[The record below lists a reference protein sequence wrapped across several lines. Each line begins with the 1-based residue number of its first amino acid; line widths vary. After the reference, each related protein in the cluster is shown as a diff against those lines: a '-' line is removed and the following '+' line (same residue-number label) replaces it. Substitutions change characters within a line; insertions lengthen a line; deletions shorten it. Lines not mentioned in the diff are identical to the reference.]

1 MHCWR
6 KYGSTLLMR
15 FVSTEMVRN
24 SIFSQAF
31 RVKYMKY
38 RSALLINVHEYSSF
52 PLTDDLLFS
61 CMIHTHDIL
70 STLILSGDGFAK
82 RHHIGIIRV
91 HSTSD
96 QRLWCQYDVV
106 LMLIVVTWSTILELI
121 QTIMWF
127 CGKMRYSTQ
136 IFFIRNRFIRNQ
148 YSIFFRIKKLS
159 THVPSA

>member
-1 MHCWR
+1 M
-6 KYGSTLLMR
+6 
-15 FVSTEMVRN
+15 N
-24 SIFSQAF
+24 
-31 RVKYMKY
+31 
-38 RSALLINVHEYSSF
+38 SSF

-70 STLILSGDGFAK
+70 STLILSGDGYAK

-121 QTIMWF
+121 QTITWF
-127 CGKMRYSTQ
+127 CGKMPYSTQ
-136 IFFIRNRFIRNQ
+136 IFFYKKPLYHKKPVLNFFQSYETELSCSKRIRKCRA
-148 YSIFFRIKKLS
+148 IFLKKINKS
-159 THVPSA
+159 V